1 MHGPTVEGLIDELER
16 AVGSAPD
23 QFVYVLPEFLEA
35 PPDYQ
40 YALING
46 FLKLWRNAKENA
58 SPVDWDEIWKHLF
71 IFFKQLLQDQRFW
84 KIDEA
89 NRESAQPSWI
99 TNAIADLLIDGTRD
113 DKRAYPPVLLPSGWG
128 LIRIL
133 VERGERISEPINDP
147 MNQSI
152 NSTKG
157 RALQAA
163 FGHILRE
170 SRLADKQVGNHLKVW
185 SESRCLLDREL
196 AQCVGGNF
204 EFSTLCGARLGN
216 LGYIDQDWL
225 ETNIRRIFPSEQPTN
240 LRCAVGGLAYASVN
254 LPIYRMLKESG
265 VIDSALSIEDQDQ
278 YGREKLMERLMLG
291 YLWGEER
298 LESSRFSCL
307 FEAARSE
314 DFQGI
319 HGFFRSIRG
328 EELKPEQV
336 ERIVAYWRYCV
347 TWAQQQA
354 DCPGWLLSGLS
365 VLASFL
371 ATAEGCRDLLLAVA
385 PHVRV
390 HHETYEFI
398 RELNRLVE
406 GSPAEVRDALGCFIE
421 THEPFY
427 DYEGRMRALISKLAE
442 LGYRE
447 DAIRFCEKLRS
458 MAGMETL
465 FNELTL
471 AV

>member
-1 MHGPTVEGLIDELER
+1 P
-16 AVGSAPD
+16 
-23 QFVYVLPEFLEA
+23 
-35 PPDYQ
+35 
-40 YALING
+40 
-46 FLKLWRNAKENA
+46 
-58 SPVDWDEIWKHLF
+58 SPVDWDEIWNRLL
-71 IFFKQLLQDQRFW
+71 IFFKQLLEDQRLW
-84 KIDEA
+84 KIEDA
-89 NRESAQPSWI
+89 SSGLAQPAWI
-99 TNAIADLLIDGTRD
+99 ANAIADLLIEGTRD
-113 DKRAYPPVLLPSGWG
+113 DSRAYPPELLRSGWE

-133 VERGERISEPINDP
+133 VERGDGISEPIYDP
-147 MNQSI
+147 MIQAI

-170 SRLADKQVGNHLKVW
+170 SRLADRQVGNHLKVW

-225 ETNIRRIFPSEQPTN
+225 ETNIRRIFPCDQPTN

-265 VIDSALSIEDQDQ
+265 VVDRALSIDNQDQ
-278 YGREKLMERLMLG
+278 YGREKLMERMMLG

-298 LESSRFSCL
+298 LESSRFSYL
-307 FEAARSE
+307 FGAARSE

-347 TWAQQQA
+347 TWTNQQA
-354 DCPGWLLSGLS
+354 DRPTWLLSGLS
-365 VLASFL
+365 VLTSFL
-371 ATAEGCRDLLLAVA
+371 TTAEGHRDLLLAVA
-385 PHVRV
+385 PHVRM
-390 HHETYEFI
+390 HHEASEFI
-398 RELNRLVE
+398 RELNRLVGE
-406 GSPAEVRDALGCFIE
+406 SPDEVCDTLESFIE

-427 DYEGRMRALISKLAE
+427 DYEGRMRALIARLAKLE
-442 LGYRE
+442 HRE

-465 FNELTL
+465 FNELMLT
-471 AV
+471 A